1 MLRASVVIPTYRR
14 RASLLRALGALA
26 TQPIPPSE
34 YEVVVVVD
42 GSDDGTREAAAAAVT
57 PYALRVLWQENRGRA
72 AACNAGIAAARG
84 DLVVVLDDDMTA
96 TPELLAAHLAAHD
109 RAEPVAVIG
118 AAPVPMTAHMPPP
131 ARYVGAKF
139 NRHLER
145 LAEAGG
151 PLALREFYGGNLS
164 VKREVLEE
172 VGAFDE
178 RFTVYGNEDLE
189 ISIRLQEAGV
199 LIVYEPGAVAYQSYD
214 KDFSALARDHE
225 AKGRTAVVLARK
237 HPAVR
242 GALRLGAAGGE
253 PVARRGALAVLLGA
267 SRALPSLRERL
278 VRFVAWLG
286 ERRPALALRFYP
298 LVLDFC
304 YWCGVRAASGERE
317 AGSP

>member
-1 MLRASVVIPTYRR
+1 MLRVTVVIPTYRR

-26 TQPIPPSE
+26 TQRIPPSE

-42 GSDDGTREAAAAAVT
+42 GSDDGTREAASSAAT

-96 TPELLAAHLAAHD
+96 TPELLAAHLAAHE

-118 AAPVPMTAHMPPP
+118 AAPVPMSADMPAP

-145 LAEAGG
+145 LAAAGG

-164 VKREVLEE
+164 VRRDVLEE

-178 RFTVYGNEDLE
+178 RFTAYGNEDLE
-189 ISIRLQEAGV
+189 LSLRLQDAGV
-199 LIVYEPGAVAYQSYD
+199 RIVYEPAAVAHQSYD
-214 KDFSALARDHE
+214 KDFAALASDHE

-237 HPAVR
+237 HPTVR
-242 GALRLGAAGGE
+242 GALKLGAAGGE
-253 PVARRGALAVLLGA
+253 PVVRRVALAVLLGT

-286 ERRPALALRFYP
+286 ERRPARALRLYP

-304 YWCGVRAASGERE
+304 YWSGVRAASRERE
-317 AGSP
+317 PGSS

>member
-26 TQPIPPSE
+26 TQRIPPSE

-42 GSDDGTREAAAAAVT
+42 GSDDGTREAASAAAT

-96 TPELLAAHLAAHD
+96 TPELLAAHLAAHE
-109 RAEPVAVIG
+109 RADPVAVIG
-118 AAPVPMTAHMPPP
+118 AAPVPMTSDMPAP

-145 LAEAGG
+145 LADAGG

-164 VKREVLEE
+164 VRRDVLET

-178 RFTVYGNEDLE
+178 RFRVYGNEDLE
-189 ISIRLQEAGV
+189 LSIRLQEAGV
-199 LIVYEPGAVAYQSYD
+199 RIVYEPAAVAYQSYD
-214 KDFSALARDHE
+214 KDFAGLARDHE
-225 AKGRTAVVLARK
+225 AKGRTAVVLAQK
-237 HPAVR
+237 HPSVR
-242 GALRLGAAGGE
+242 GALKLGAAGDD
-253 PVARRGALAVLLGA
+253 PLVRRIALGVLLGA
-267 SRALPSLRERL
+267 SRVLPSLRERL
-278 VRFVAWLG
+278 VRLVARLG
-286 ERRPALALRFYP
+286 ERRPALALRYYP
-298 LVLDFC
+298 VVLDFC
-304 YWCGVRAASGERE
+304 YWCGVRAASRE
-317 AGSP
+317 DAGSAR